1 MFDLEFFGAS
11 LGVELAGQTDAHESD
26 SSWTIARCGFFEE
39 LVPKL
44 HGFEGQGHDDFFSV
58 REVVVDGSFGVLHQG
73 CNAVHGQGLEAFGKQ
88 NGFGHPKDLLGS
100 QLNFALFSG
109 DFDHAVNY

>member
-26 SSWTIARCGFFEE
+26 SGWTIARCGFFEE
-39 LVPKL
+39 LVSKF
-44 HGFEGQGHDDFFSV
+44 HGFEGQGQDDFLLV
-58 REVVVDGSFGVLHQG
+58 WEVVVDSPFGILHQSR
-73 CNAVHGQGLEAFGKQ
+73 NAVHGQGLDAFGQQ

-100 QLNFALFSG
+100 ELNFALFSG
-109 DFDHAVNY
+109 DFDHEVNY